1 MSTIINL
8 SFIQLF
14 LINLCFTLLLLRG
27 IYYRHSS
34 NRETLF
40 GLMMFAMGVFL
51 VTFFLHNIDMSMGF
65 AFGLFAV
72 FSMLRYRTEALNLRD
87 MTYLF
92 LVIVMSLMTAV
103 SKLPP
108 LDLIGLDLI
117 ICGLAALG
125 ETKWLAARVCEK
137 AIYYENINNI
147 KPENHQHL
155 LADLAERT
163 GLDIIRVEIGEIDFL
178 KDAAKLTVF
187 YHNELAI
194 EQPTESAD
202 LTLVNSSSV
211 IS

>member
-1 MSTIINL
+1 MTTIIDL

-27 IYYRHSS
+27 IYYRHSG

-125 ETKWLAARVCEK
+125 ETKWLAARVFEK
-137 AIYYENINNI
+137 EIYYENINNI
-147 KPENHQHL
+147 KPENRHLL
-155 LADLAERT
+155 LADLVERT
-163 GLDIIRVEIGEIDFL
+163 GLEIISVEIGEIDFL

-187 YHNELAI
+187 YNVQPS

-211 IS
+211 RS

>member
-1 MSTIINL
+1 MTTIIDL

-27 IYYRHSS
+27 IYYRHSG

-125 ETKWLAARVCEK
+125 ETKWLAARVFEK
-137 AIYYENINNI
+137 EIYYENINNI
-147 KPENHQHL
+147 KPENRHLL
-155 LADLAERT
+155 LADLVERT
-163 GLDIIRVEIGEIDFL
+163 GLEIISVEIGEIDFL

-187 YHNELAI
+187 YNAQPS

-211 IS
+211 RS